1 MKLSTESKV
10 GMMVTLSF
18 TVLIAVIA
26 LLARVSIN
34 RNGYNLRIYYTF
46 LSDLRVAAPV
56 KIGGGIKIGEVK
68 EIKQSAEKTEVILW
82 INNEFKLPR
91 SSTFAIYT
99 TGLIGEKYVNV
110 IIPPLRDNDIFLED
124 GDMKY
129 GMEPASFDRMMQVFQ
144 GFMQDKDGGQVLA
157 DIFQNSSMFVQNLNN
172 MTQENRADIR
182 STVSTAKATMTDLN
196 VQTKIFMSQMNTL
209 TKNLSDISQT
219 NKEDITIT
227 LRNLS
232 ESTDSLNKILYRLEN
247 GRGTLGKL
255 MTDEE
260 IYNNLRDASIYAKD
274 FTYILSKNP
283 SLLMWKEQ
291 K

>member
-1 MKLSTESKV
+1 
-10 GMMVTLSF
+10 
-18 TVLIAVIA
+18 
-26 LLARVSIN
+26 
-34 RNGYNLRIYYTF
+34 
-46 LSDLRVAAPV
+46 
-56 KIGGGIKIGEVK
+56 
-68 EIKQSAEKTEVILW
+68 
-82 INNEFKLPR
+82 
-91 SSTFAIYT
+91 
-99 TGLIGEKYVNV
+99 
-110 IIPPLRDNDIFLED
+110 
-124 GDMKY
+124 
-129 GMEPASFDRMMQVFQ
+129 
-144 GFMQDKDGGQVLA
+144 
-157 DIFQNSSMFVQNLNN
+157 
-172 MTQENRADIR
+172 
-182 STVSTAKATMTDLN
+182 
-196 VQTKIFMSQMNTL
+196 MSQMNTL

>member
-1 MKLSTESKV
+1 M
-10 GMMVTLSF
+10 
-18 TVLIAVIA
+18 TV
-26 LLARVSIN
+26 
-34 RNGYNLRIYYTF
+34 
-46 LSDLRVAAPV
+46 
-56 KIGGGIKIGEVK
+56 
-68 EIKQSAEKTEVILW
+68 
-82 INNEFKLPR
+82 
-91 SSTFAIYT
+91 
-99 TGLIGEKYVNV
+99 
-110 IIPPLRDNDIFLED
+110 
-124 GDMKY
+124 
-129 GMEPASFDRMMQVFQ
+129 
-144 GFMQDKDGGQVLA
+144 
-157 DIFQNSSMFVQNLNN
+157 
-172 MTQENRADIR
+172 
-182 STVSTAKATMTDLN
+182 LN
-196 VQTKIFMSQMNTL
+196 VQTKIFMGQMNTL

>member
-1 MKLSTESKV
+1 
-10 GMMVTLSF
+10 
-18 TVLIAVIA
+18 
-26 LLARVSIN
+26 
-34 RNGYNLRIYYTF
+34 
-46 LSDLRVAAPV
+46 
-56 KIGGGIKIGEVK
+56 
-68 EIKQSAEKTEVILW
+68 
-82 INNEFKLPR
+82 
-91 SSTFAIYT
+91 
-99 TGLIGEKYVNV
+99 
-110 IIPPLRDNDIFLED
+110 
-124 GDMKY
+124 
-129 GMEPASFDRMMQVFQ
+129 
-144 GFMQDKDGGQVLA
+144 
-157 DIFQNSSMFVQNLNN
+157 
-172 MTQENRADIR
+172 
-182 STVSTAKATMTDLN
+182 MTDLN